1 MTGQNLA
8 SYKILIVAVQNL
20 LNDYVRAFQE
30 DSDSKFLFDVQAI
43 SNQAL
48 AKELFEQITF
58 DLVILEHQGNKEG
71 NGLQLL
77 AWMKEKQP
85 KTMALILASDENI
98 VSREKAFEL
107 GAFDWVV
114 TGKKIISADY
124 ILRRVKDALLYRLYE
139 EGIFE
144 LKKKKSPPN
153 LRGLGGCCEP
163 IIVDVLYGHVSE
175 IEGDL
180 VYAKYLI
187 NGEEHQAAFD
197 IDLFQEAL
205 AAFQG
210 AQVRFL
216 TLKTDDESTPYDL
229 RIELKGKQTLNK
241 ITGDVQ
247 EKLDRLEQFDNFE
260 EIR

>member
-1 MTGQNLA
+1 MTDQNLA
-8 SYKILIVAVQNL
+8 SYKILIVAVQQL
-20 LNDYVRAFQE
+20 LLDYVRAFQE
-30 DSDSKFLFDVQAI
+30 DSDRRFPFYVQTI

-77 AWMKEKQP
+77 AWMKEKHP
-85 KTMALILASDENI
+85 KTMVLILASDENI

-124 ILRRVKDALLYRLYE
+124 LLRRVKDALLYRLYE

-144 LKKKKSPPN
+144 LKKKKSY
-153 LRGLGGCCEP
+153 EP
-163 IIVDVLYGHVSE
+163 IIVDVLDGHVSE

-205 AAFQG
+205 ADFQG

-216 TLKTDDESTPYDL
+216 TLKTDDKSMSYDL
-229 RIELKGKQTLNK
+229 KIELKREQTFNE
-241 ITGDVQ
+241 ITPDVQ
-247 EKLDRLEQFDNFE
+247 KKLDRLEQFDNFE
-260 EIR
+260 EVRQ